1 MGAIGAGPAPMMSV
15 FFVEPLE
22 EPSQYDTT
30 VDPIV
35 IAAPIIMVRLL
46 LSLAKYAIPNAIR
59 KIVIA

>member
-1 MGAIGAGPAPMMSV
+1 MMSV